1 MFPKFLDHEQND
13 YLIKLAT
20 KQIESHQFKIMLKTL
35 KSKQKKIKDE
45 EDNEFRH
52 TKTSSFNT
60 TNTSN
65 FIFSQ
70 VNSGNFKKISF
81 SNDTLS
87 HFSRVFQK
95 YDNLMKNNYE
105 EKIEEFNIQNIVDN
119 LKAKLRNKEAVENK
133 ESKIEK
139 YFNENKKHK
148 EYFEEIL
155 LLRSKIEETEEL
167 CRSMKEEMSRKFK
180 QKYEITKMIS
190 QKNNMTLDLIYSALF
205 GNNIII

>member
-13 YLIKLAT
+13 FLIKLAA
-20 KQIESHQFKIMLKTL
+20 KQIESSQFKIMLKSL
-35 KSKQKKIKDE
+35 KAKQKKIKEE
-45 EDNEFRH
+45 EDNEFRN
-52 TKTSSFNT
+52 TKTTSFNA

-65 FIFSQ
+65 FLFSQ
-70 VNSGNFKKISF
+70 VNTNNCKKISF
-81 SNDTLS
+81 SNDTMT
-87 HFSRVFQK
+87 HFSKVFQK

-105 EKIEEFNIQNIVDN
+105 ERFEELNIQTIVDN
-119 LKAKLRNKEAVENK
+119 LKSKLKNKEIVENK

-167 CRSMKEEMSRKFK
+167 CRTMKEEMLRKYK
-180 QKYEITKMIS
+180 QKFEMNKIIS
-190 QKNNMTLDLIYSALF
+190 KKNSMTMDLIHSALF